1 MSANESS
8 GLRSDTV
15 PWQASNLH
23 VVLASSMVGI
33 MGVSLLTPV
42 LPQLKGVFGVGDAVV
57 GLIIP
62 AFTIPGV
69 VLTPFIGLL
78 ADRIGRRRTLVPL
91 LILFGVAGAAV
102 AFASTFRQ
110 VLVLRVLQG
119 VGGSALIMLAITLI
133 GDYYDDPRRSA
144 VIGINGGAIGS
155 SGAIFP
161 LVGGTLAAIR
171 WQVPF
176 LFFGVAI
183 LVGLY
188 ALSVLDEP
196 TIDDQQSVR
205 EYFRRIRS
213 VVAYPR
219 AVAANLTVFVH
230 FFMFYGMLTAI
241 PLVLGDSYGLSSG
254 RIGIVLA
261 TLSVASAACNN
272 PIRTDFYPRRPGRP
286 DRRRL
291 PPLRRVAARA
301 RNTAVARAR
310 RGLSARV
317 RHRRRPHHAIARQ
330 HDRRSRPRGAARR
343 ADERQNEHAPARPDD
358 RPGRV
363 HRGRLP
369 VARIEHDRLPDGVR
383 RHRLSG
389 HPRRRCRC
397 GHPPV
402 TVVATSTTHRY
413 KNGKRLEPVIDSR
426 HVDFEAIVTLDEESS
441 PEAAIVQPTPSP
453 VLG

>member
-1 MSANESS
+1 MSANESGS
-8 GLRSDTV
+8 LRSGTV

-42 LPQLKGVFGVGDAVV
+42 LPQLKGVFGVGDAAV
-57 GLIIP
+57 GLVVP

-78 ADRIGRRRTLVPL
+78 ADRIGRRWTLVPL
-91 LILFGVAGAAV
+91 LVLFGVAGAGI

-110 VLVLRVLQG
+110 VLLLRVLQG

-161 LVGGTLAAIR
+161 FVGGTLAAVR

-196 TIDDQQSVR
+196 TIGEQQSVR
-205 EYFRRIRS
+205 EYFRRIRG

-219 AVAANLTVFVH
+219 AVAANLTVLVH

-241 PLVLGDSYGLSSG
+241 PLVLGDSYGLSSS

-261 TLSVASAACNN
+261 TLSVASAACNTQYGRISTRVG
-272 PIRTDFYPRRPGRP
+272 PVVLIAVGFLLYGGSLLGLATQPSLALVVVCLLAFGTGVGLITPSLDSTIVGLVPEELRAGLMSVRTSML
-286 DRRRL
+286 RL
-291 PPLRRVAARA
+291 GQTIGPVAFTAAASLSFGSNTIGFPMVFAGIGCLAILGGGVAVAA
-301 RNTAVARAR
+301 
-310 RGLSARV
+310 
-317 RHRRRPHHAIARQ
+317 HR
-330 HDRRSRPRGAARR
+330 
-343 ADERQNEHAPARPDD
+343 
-358 RPGRV
+358 
-363 HRGRLP
+363 
-369 VARIEHDRLPDGVR
+369 
-383 RHRLSG
+383 
-389 HPRRRCRC
+389 
-397 GHPPV
+397 
-402 TVVATSTTHRY
+402 
-413 KNGKRLEPVIDSR
+413 
-426 HVDFEAIVTLDEESS
+426 
-441 PEAAIVQPTPSP
+441 
-453 VLG
+453 

>member
-1 MSANESS
+1 MGRSRGTMSANESGS
-8 GLRSDTV
+8 LRSGTV

-42 LPQLKGVFGVGDAVV
+42 LPQLKGVFGVGDAAV
-57 GLIIP
+57 GLIVP

-78 ADRIGRRRTLVPL
+78 ADRIGRRWTLVPL
-91 LILFGVAGAAV
+91 LLLFGVAGAGI

-110 VLVLRVLQG
+110 VLLLRVLQG

-161 LVGGTLAAIR
+161 FVGGTLAAVR

-196 TIDDQQSVR
+196 TIGEQQSVR
-205 EYFRRIRS
+205 EYFRRIRG
-213 VVAYPR
+213 VLAYPR
-219 AVAANLTVFVH
+219 AVAANLTVLVH

-241 PLVLGDSYGLSSG
+241 PLVLGDSYGLSSS

-261 TLSVASAACNN
+261 TLSIASAACNTQYGRISTRVG
-272 PIRTDFYPRRPGRP
+272 PVVLIAVGFLLYGGSLLGLATQPSLALVVVCLLAFGTGVGLITPSLDSTIVGLVPEELRAGLMSVRTSML
-286 DRRRL
+286 RL
-291 PPLRRVAARA
+291 GQTIGPVAFTAA
-301 RNTAVARAR
+301 ASLSLGSSTIGFPAVFAGIGCLAIFGGGIAVA
-310 RGLSARV
+310 V
-317 RHRRRPHHAIARQ
+317 R
-330 HDRRSRPRGAARR
+330 
-343 ADERQNEHAPARPDD
+343 
-358 RPGRV
+358 
-363 HRGRLP
+363 
-369 VARIEHDRLPDGVR
+369 
-383 RHRLSG
+383 
-389 HPRRRCRC
+389 
-397 GHPPV
+397 
-402 TVVATSTTHRY
+402 
-413 KNGKRLEPVIDSR
+413 
-426 HVDFEAIVTLDEESS
+426 
-441 PEAAIVQPTPSP
+441 
-453 VLG
+453 

>member
-1 MSANESS
+1 MSANESGS
-8 GLRSDTV
+8 LRSGTV

-42 LPQLKGVFGVGDAVV
+42 LPQLKGVFGVGDAAV
-57 GLIIP
+57 GLIVP

-78 ADRIGRRRTLVPL
+78 ADRIGRRWTLVPL
-91 LILFGVAGAAV
+91 LLLFGVAGAGI

-110 VLVLRVLQG
+110 VLLLRVLQG

-161 LVGGTLAAIR
+161 FVGGTLAAVR

-196 TIDDQQSVR
+196 TIGEQQSVR
-205 EYFRRIRS
+205 EYFRRIRG
-213 VVAYPR
+213 VLAYPR
-219 AVAANLTVFVH
+219 AVAANLTVLVH

-241 PLVLGDSYGLSSG
+241 PLVLGDSYGLSSS

-261 TLSVASAACNN
+261 TLSIASAACNTQYGRISTRVG
-272 PIRTDFYPRRPGRP
+272 PVVLIAVGFLLYGGSLLGLATQPSLALVVVCLLAFGTGVGLITPSLDSTIVGLVPEELRAGLMSVRTSML
-286 DRRRL
+286 RL
-291 PPLRRVAARA
+291 GQTIGPVAFTAA
-301 RNTAVARAR
+301 ASLSLGSSTIGFPAVFAGIGCLAIFGGGIAVA
-310 RGLSARV
+310 V
-317 RHRRRPHHAIARQ
+317 R
-330 HDRRSRPRGAARR
+330 
-343 ADERQNEHAPARPDD
+343 
-358 RPGRV
+358 
-363 HRGRLP
+363 
-369 VARIEHDRLPDGVR
+369 
-383 RHRLSG
+383 
-389 HPRRRCRC
+389 
-397 GHPPV
+397 
-402 TVVATSTTHRY
+402 
-413 KNGKRLEPVIDSR
+413 
-426 HVDFEAIVTLDEESS
+426 
-441 PEAAIVQPTPSP
+441 
-453 VLG
+453 

>member
-1 MSANESS
+1 MSANESGS
-8 GLRSDTV
+8 LRSGTV

-42 LPQLKGVFGVGDAVV
+42 LPQLKGVFGVGDAAI
-57 GLIIP
+57 GLIVP

-78 ADRIGRRRTLVPL
+78 ADRIGRRWTLVPL
-91 LILFGVAGAAV
+91 LVLFGIAGAGV

-110 VLVLRVLQG
+110 VLLLRVLQG

-161 LVGGTLAAIR
+161 FVGGTLAAVR

-196 TIDDQQSVR
+196 TIGEQQSVR
-205 EYFRRIRS
+205 EYFSRMRG
-213 VVAYPR
+213 VLAYPR
-219 AVAANLTVFVH
+219 AVAANLTVLVH

-241 PLVLGDSYGLSSG
+241 PLVLGDSYGLSSS

-261 TLSVASAACNN
+261 TLSVASAACNTQYGRISTRVG
-272 PIRTDFYPRRPGRP
+272 PVVLIAVGFLLYGGSLLGLATQPSLALVVVCLLAFGTGVGLITPSLDSTIVGLVPEELRAGLMSVRTSML
-286 DRRRL
+286 RL
-291 PPLRRVAARA
+291 GQTIGPVAFTAA
-301 RNTAVARAR
+301 ASLSLGPNTIGFPVVFAGIGCLAILGGGIAVVAR
-310 RGLSARV
+310 
-317 RHRRRPHHAIARQ
+317 
-330 HDRRSRPRGAARR
+330 
-343 ADERQNEHAPARPDD
+343 
-358 RPGRV
+358 
-363 HRGRLP
+363 
-369 VARIEHDRLPDGVR
+369 
-383 RHRLSG
+383 
-389 HPRRRCRC
+389 
-397 GHPPV
+397 
-402 TVVATSTTHRY
+402 
-413 KNGKRLEPVIDSR
+413 
-426 HVDFEAIVTLDEESS
+426 
-441 PEAAIVQPTPSP
+441 
-453 VLG
+453 

>member
-1 MSANESS
+1 MSANESG
-8 GLRSDTV
+8 GLRSGVV

-42 LPQLKGVFGVGDAVV
+42 LPQLKGVFGVGDAAV
-57 GLIIP
+57 GLIVP

-78 ADRIGRRRTLVPL
+78 ADRIGRRWTLVPL
-91 LILFGVAGAAV
+91 LLLFGVAGAGI

-110 VLVLRVLQG
+110 VLLLRVLQG

-161 LVGGTLAAIR
+161 FVGGTLAAVR

-196 TIDDQQSVR
+196 TIGEQQSVR
-205 EYFRRIRS
+205 EYFRRMRG
-213 VVAYPR
+213 VLAYPR
-219 AVAANLTVFVH
+219 AVAANLTVLVH

-241 PLVLGDSYGLSSG
+241 PLVLGDSYGLSSS

-261 TLSVASAACNN
+261 TLSIASAACNTQYGRISTRVG
-272 PIRTDFYPRRPGRP
+272 PVALIAVGFLLYGGSLLGLATQPSLVFVVVCLLAFGTGVGLITPSLDSTIVGLVPEELRAGLMSVRTSML
-286 DRRRL
+286 RL
-291 PPLRRVAARA
+291 GQTIGPVAFTAA
-301 RNTAVARAR
+301 ASLSLGSSTIGFPVVFAGIGCLAILGGGIAVA
-310 RGLSARV
+310 V
-317 RHRRRPHHAIARQ
+317 R
-330 HDRRSRPRGAARR
+330 
-343 ADERQNEHAPARPDD
+343 
-358 RPGRV
+358 
-363 HRGRLP
+363 
-369 VARIEHDRLPDGVR
+369 
-383 RHRLSG
+383 
-389 HPRRRCRC
+389 
-397 GHPPV
+397 
-402 TVVATSTTHRY
+402 
-413 KNGKRLEPVIDSR
+413 
-426 HVDFEAIVTLDEESS
+426 
-441 PEAAIVQPTPSP
+441 
-453 VLG
+453 

>member
-1 MSANESS
+1 MSANESGS
-8 GLRSDTV
+8 LRSGTV

-42 LPQLKGVFGVGDAVV
+42 LPQLKGVFGVGDAAV
-57 GLIIP
+57 GLVVP

-78 ADRIGRRRTLVPL
+78 ADRIGRRWTLVPL
-91 LILFGVAGAAV
+91 LVLFGVAGAGI

-110 VLVLRVLQG
+110 VLLLRVLQG

-161 LVGGTLAAIR
+161 FVGGTLAAVR

-196 TIDDQQSVR
+196 TIGEQQSVR
-205 EYFRRIRS
+205 EYFRRIRG

-219 AVAANLTVFVH
+219 AVAANLTVLVH

-241 PLVLGDSYGLSSG
+241 PLVLGDSYGLSSS

-261 TLSVASAACNN
+261 TLSVASAACNTQYGRISTRVG
-272 PIRTDFYPRRPGRP
+272 PVVLIAVGFLLYGGSLLGLATQPSLALVVVCLLAFGTGVGLITPSLDSTIVGLVPEELRAGLMSVRTSML
-286 DRRRL
+286 RL
-291 PPLRRVAARA
+291 GQ
-301 RNTAVARAR
+301 TI
-310 RGLSARV
+310 G
-317 RHRRRPHHAIARQ
+317 
-330 HDRRSRPRGAARR
+330 
-343 ADERQNEHAPARPDD
+343 
-358 RPGRV
+358 
-363 HRGRLP
+363 P
-369 VARIEHDRLPDGVR
+369 VAFTAAAS
-383 RHRLSG
+383 LSLG
-389 HPRRRCRC
+389 SSTIGFPMVFAGIGCLATL
-397 GHPPV
+397 GGAV
-402 TVVATSTTHRY
+402 VVATR
-413 KNGKRLEPVIDSR
+413 R
-426 HVDFEAIVTLDEESS
+426 
-441 PEAAIVQPTPSP
+441 
-453 VLG
+453 

>member
-1 MSANESS
+1 MSANESG
-8 GLRSDTV
+8 GLRSGVV

-42 LPQLKGVFGVGDAVV
+42 LPQLKGVFGVGDAAI
-57 GLIIP
+57 GLIVP

-91 LILFGVAGAAV
+91 LLLFGVAGAGI

-110 VLVLRVLQG
+110 VLLLRVLQG

-161 LVGGTLAAIR
+161 FVGGTLAAVR

-196 TIDDQQSVR
+196 TIGEQQSVR
-205 EYFRRIRS
+205 EYFSRMRG
-213 VVAYPR
+213 VLAYPR
-219 AVAANLTVFVH
+219 AVAANLTVLVH

-241 PLVLGDSYGLSSG
+241 PLVLGDSYGLSSS

-261 TLSVASAACNN
+261 TLSIASAACNTQYGRISTRVG
-272 PIRTDFYPRRPGRP
+272 PVVLIAVGFLLYGGSLLGLATQPSLALVVVCLLAFGTGVGLITPSLDSTIVGLVPEELRAGLMSVRTSML
-286 DRRRL
+286 RL
-291 PPLRRVAARA
+291 GQTIGPVAF
-301 RNTAVARAR
+301 TAAASLSLGSSTIGFPVVFAGIGCLAILGGGVAVVAR
-310 RGLSARV
+310 
-317 RHRRRPHHAIARQ
+317 
-330 HDRRSRPRGAARR
+330 
-343 ADERQNEHAPARPDD
+343 
-358 RPGRV
+358 
-363 HRGRLP
+363 
-369 VARIEHDRLPDGVR
+369 
-383 RHRLSG
+383 
-389 HPRRRCRC
+389 
-397 GHPPV
+397 
-402 TVVATSTTHRY
+402 
-413 KNGKRLEPVIDSR
+413 
-426 HVDFEAIVTLDEESS
+426 
-441 PEAAIVQPTPSP
+441 
-453 VLG
+453 

>member
-1 MSANESS
+1 MSANESGS
-8 GLRSDTV
+8 LRSGTV

-23 VVLASSMVGI
+23 IVLASSMVGI

-42 LPQLKGVFGVGDAVV
+42 LPQLKGVFGVGDAAV
-57 GLIIP
+57 GLIVP

-78 ADRIGRRRTLVPL
+78 ADRIGRRWTLVPL
-91 LILFGVAGAAV
+91 LVLFGVAGAGI

-110 VLVLRVLQG
+110 VLLLRVLQG

-161 LVGGTLAAIR
+161 FVGGTLAAVR

-196 TIDDQQSVR
+196 TIGEQQSVR
-205 EYFRRIRS
+205 EYFRRIRG

-219 AVAANLTVFVH
+219 AVAANLTVLVH

-241 PLVLGDSYGLSSG
+241 PLVLGDSYGLSSS

-261 TLSVASAACNN
+261 TLSVASAACNTQYGRISTRVG
-272 PIRTDFYPRRPGRP
+272 PVVLIAVGFLLYGGSLLGLATQPSLALVVVCLLAFGTGVGLITPSLDSTIVGLVPEELRAGLMSVRTSML
-286 DRRRL
+286 RL
-291 PPLRRVAARA
+291 GQTIGPVAFTAA
-301 RNTAVARAR
+301 ASLSLGSNTIGFPMVFAGIGCLAIFGGGIAVA
-310 RGLSARV
+310 V
-317 RHRRRPHHAIARQ
+317 R
-330 HDRRSRPRGAARR
+330 
-343 ADERQNEHAPARPDD
+343 
-358 RPGRV
+358 
-363 HRGRLP
+363 
-369 VARIEHDRLPDGVR
+369 
-383 RHRLSG
+383 
-389 HPRRRCRC
+389 
-397 GHPPV
+397 
-402 TVVATSTTHRY
+402 
-413 KNGKRLEPVIDSR
+413 
-426 HVDFEAIVTLDEESS
+426 
-441 PEAAIVQPTPSP
+441 
-453 VLG
+453 

>member
-205 EYFRRIRS
+205 EYCRRIRS

-230 FFMFYGMLTAI
+230 FFMFYGMLTAV

-261 TLSVASAACNN
+261 TLSVASAACNTQYGRISTRVG
-272 PIRTDFYPRRPGRP
+272 PVVLIAVGFLLYGGSLLGLATQPSLALVVVCLLAFGTGVGLITPSLDSTIVGLVPEELRAGLMSVRTSML
-286 DRRRL
+286 RL
-291 PPLRRVAARA
+291 GQ
-301 RNTAVARAR
+301 TI
-310 RGLSARV
+310 G
-317 RHRRRPHHAIARQ
+317 
-330 HDRRSRPRGAARR
+330 
-343 ADERQNEHAPARPDD
+343 
-358 RPGRV
+358 
-363 HRGRLP
+363 P
-369 VARIEHDRLPDGVR
+369 VAFTAAAS
-383 RHRLSG
+383 LSLG
-389 HPRRRCRC
+389 SSTIGFPMVFAGIGCLATL
-397 GHPPV
+397 GGAV
-402 TVVATSTTHRY
+402 VVATR
-413 KNGKRLEPVIDSR
+413 R
-426 HVDFEAIVTLDEESS
+426 
-441 PEAAIVQPTPSP
+441 
-453 VLG
+453 